1 MISKIWDKYKNKKVR
16 LIVED
21 IPHPRPKD
29 GILIDI
35 DDTHVFLQ
43 IQNKKTPVPFS
54 KHSIKRIELKEVNE
68 ETEEEENAK

>member
-1 MISKIWDKYKNKKVR
+1 
-16 LIVED
+16 
-21 IPHPRPKD
+21 
-29 GILIDI
+29 
-35 DDTHVFLQ
+35 VFLQ